1 LGTPPT
7 RPTDRV
13 GIGRTWRG
21 NGRSMMR
28 RTPQI
33 YVEAHDDA
41 WAVQEL
47 DKPPAARRFRNKVAA
62 EAAARA
68 QAARRAAELIVLDI
82 DGSIERWEPVR
93 RPPAR

>member
-1 LGTPPT
+1 MALAS
-7 RPTDRV
+7 
-13 GIGRTWRG
+13 RG
-21 NGRSMMR
+21 NGPAMMR

>member
-1 LGTPPT
+1 MAPAS
-7 RPTDRV
+7 
-13 GIGRTWRG
+13 RG

-47 DKPPAARRFRNKVAA
+47 DKPPAARRFRDKVAA
-62 EAAARA
+62 EATARA
-68 QAARRAAELIVLDI
+68 QAARKAAELIVLDI
-82 DGSIERWEPVR
+82 DGSIERWER
-93 RPPAR
+93 YAPARLLAVRSGARET